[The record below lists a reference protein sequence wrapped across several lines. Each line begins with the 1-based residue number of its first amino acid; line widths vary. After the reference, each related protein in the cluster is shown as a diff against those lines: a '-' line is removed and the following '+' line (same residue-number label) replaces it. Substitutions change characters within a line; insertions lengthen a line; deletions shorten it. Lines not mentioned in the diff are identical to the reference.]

1 MQKERLVIKWLQC
14 HFKHFTCPLCMQKLF
29 KTDQFEMHTAEISI
43 KAKGDTSL
51 SMRVCMTSSLC
62 LNLGLPCMQLLWSS
76 LDSPNLSH
84 ICGFPALRTQHSAEW
99 GENGGGERHLVL
111 TWTEKWVW
119 HQEAS
124 NAIAFPNPSGV
135 LKILRTGWTPSF
147 SSEAS
152 FLQSHQ

>member
-62 LNLGLPCMQLLWSS
+62 LNLGLPCMQLSWSS

-99 GENGGGERHLVL
+99 GENGGGGKTPCPNMNREMSL
-111 TWTEKWVW
+111 
-119 HQEAS
+119 AS
-124 NAIAFPNPSGV
+124 RGFKCN
-135 LKILRTGWTPSF
+135 SF
-147 SSEAS
+147 SKPIGRAEDTENR
-152 FLQSHQ
+152 LNPKL